1 MLSDISD
8 IILSPTPFLPY
19 VHSSPLHFEFTV
31 RKRGKFHFHP
41 GKPYSKGLWI
51 VVEEREKKKRGG
63 ANRRVELDKVPRLQ
77 IRDWNLHDG
86 IYIYKSFEDNKKID
100 EEIFWLFRF
109 VLLLK
114 NS

>member
-51 VVEEREKKKRGG
+51 VVEEREKKKRGVQIEG
-63 ANRRVELDKVPRLQ
+63 SNWIKFLDCRFV
-77 IRDWNLHDG
+77 IG
-86 IYIYKSFEDNKKID
+86 IYMMESTSTNRSRIIRKSMKK
-100 EEIFWLFRF
+100 FSGYF
-109 VLLLK
+109 VLYYY
-114 NS
+114 

>member
-1 MLSDISD
+1 MISL
-8 IILSPTPFLPY
+8 ILFYLQL
-19 VHSSPLHFEFTV
+19 HSYHTYILLLYISSLLCEKGENFIFTLANLIP
-31 RKRGKFHFHP
+31 RDC
-41 GKPYSKGLWI
+41 GLWSK
-51 VVEEREKKKRGG
+51 REKKKKGG